1 LIENHNKTEK
11 CRNIDRDILFNIKLK
26 TKGNNM
32 NNLKKVGL
40 TALGTVLVAG
50 SAQAAS
56 MSVSGGT
63 SIFFGGEDNS
73 NAGNGWSMTDQV
85 TFSASGEMDNGFTI
99 STSLQLDGTAA
110 AGNGAPFDDR
120 SLTIG
125 MGDMGTL
132 VFSGHGSSGPVGAWD
147 DLTPSANEESWG
159 TSIGG
164 TVDGPTNAGIGDNSF
179 IYDYTVTDGVAL
191 KAAYKPS
198 KGSAVLESST
208 EIGVQYTGIEGLK
221 VSAAMGENNT
231 AADKIDLSVFSAN
244 YTAGPISVGVQSNES
259 DRGSG
264 TDEDFTAYGISYAVN
279 DDVSVS
285 YGVSSLD
292 YSSTLE
298 DQESS
303 AVSVSFTAGGVA
315 ISASHQST
323 DNVAGAAATDNTSYE
338 VNFSFSF

>member
-1 LIENHNKTEK
+1 
-11 CRNIDRDILFNIKLK
+11 
-26 TKGNNM
+26 
-32 NNLKKVGL
+32 L

-50 SAQAAS
+50 SAQAAT

-110 AGNGAPFDDR
+110 AGNGAPYDDR
-120 SLTIG
+120 SLTIDT
-125 MGDMGTL
+125 GDMGVL

-147 DLTPSANEESWG
+147 DLVPTANEESWG

-164 TVDGPTNAGIGDNSF
+164 TVDGPTNATIGDNSF
-179 IYDYTVTDGVAL
+179 IYDYTVNDSIAI
-191 KAAYKPS
+191 KAAYKPA
-198 KGSAVLESST
+198 KGTPLESST
-208 EIGVQYTGIEGLK
+208 EIGIAYTGIEGLTVK
-221 VSAAMGENNT
+221 AAMGENNDN
-231 AADKIDLSVFSAN
+231 ADKLDLNVFSAV
-244 YTAGPISVGVQSNES
+244 YASGPISVGIQSNES
-259 DRGSG
+259 DAGTG
-264 TDEDFTAYGISYAVN
+264 TDEDFSAYGISYAVS
-279 DDVSVS
+279 DDLSIS
-285 YGVSSLD
+285 YGASTLD

-303 AVSVSFTAGGVA
+303 AVSVSFTMGGVA

-323 DNVAGAAATDNTSYE
+323 DNVAGSSTTDNTSYE
-338 VNFSFSF
+338 VNFSFAF

>member
-1 LIENHNKTEK
+1 
-11 CRNIDRDILFNIKLK
+11 
-26 TKGNNM
+26 M
-32 NNLKKVGL
+32 NNLKKIGL
-40 TALGTVLVAG
+40 TALGTALVAG
-50 SAQAAS
+50 SAQAAT

-63 SIFFGGEDNS
+63 SLFFGGEDNS
-73 NAGNGWSMTDQV
+73 NSGNGWSMTDQV

-99 STSLQLDGTAA
+99 STSLQIDGVGAA
-110 AGNGAPFDDR
+110 QTTNGTFDDR
-120 SLTIG
+120 SLTIDT
-125 MGDMGTL
+125 GDMGTL

-164 TVDGPTNAGIGDNSF
+164 TVDGPTNAAIGDNSF
-179 IYDYTVTDGVAL
+179 IWDYSVSDAIAL

-198 KGSAVLESST
+198 KGTALESST
-208 EIGVQYTGIEGLK
+208 EIGIAYTGIEGLTVK
-221 VSAAMGENNT
+221 AAMGENNT
-231 AADKIDLSVFSAN
+231 AADQIDLSVFSAN
-244 YTAGPISVGVQSNES
+244 YAAGPITVGIQTNES
-259 DRGSG
+259 DRGTG
-264 TDEDFTAYGISYAVN
+264 TDEEFTAYGVSYAVS

-338 VNFSFSF
+338 INFSFSF

>member
-1 LIENHNKTEK
+1 
-11 CRNIDRDILFNIKLK
+11 
-26 TKGNNM
+26 M

-40 TALGTVLVAG
+40 TALGTALVAG
-50 SAQAAS
+50 SAQAAT

-63 SIFFGGEDNS
+63 SLFFGGEDNS
-73 NAGNGWSMTDQV
+73 NSGNGWSMTDQV

-99 STSLQLDGTAA
+99 STSLQIDGVGAA
-110 AGNGAPFDDR
+110 QTTNGTFDDR
-120 SLTIG
+120 SLTIDT
-125 MGDMGTL
+125 GDMGTL

-164 TVDGPTNAGIGDNSF
+164 TVDGPTNAAIGDNSF
-179 IYDYTVTDGVAL
+179 IWDYSVSDAIAV

-198 KGSAVLESST
+198 KGTALESST
-208 EIGVQYTGIEGLK
+208 EIGIAYTGIEGLTVK
-221 VSAAMGENNT
+221 AAMGENNT
-231 AADKIDLSVFSAN
+231 LADQIDLSVFSAN
-244 YTAGPISVGVQSNES
+244 YAAGPITVGIQTNES
-259 DRGSG
+259 DRGTG
-264 TDEDFTAYGISYAVN
+264 TDEEFTAYGVSYAVS

-338 VNFSFSF
+338 INFSFSF